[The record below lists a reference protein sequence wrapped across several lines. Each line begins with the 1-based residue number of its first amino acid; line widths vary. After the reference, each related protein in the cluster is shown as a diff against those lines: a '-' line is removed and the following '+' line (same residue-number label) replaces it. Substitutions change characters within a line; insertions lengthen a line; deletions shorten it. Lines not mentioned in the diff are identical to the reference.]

1 MGVKATI
8 VQQPEEFVYIVNK
21 QPCIRIDTSAK
32 KVKVLRT
39 DNNNFFTELGV
50 QPNDE
55 LLEFN
60 GVPFDAANYIAVLLM
75 GMGLKEDSPAVL
87 KVKRGERIVVLKG
100 KVKLNYKNTPG
111 YIFKDNSKMALK
123 NAWLK
128 G

>member
-1 MGVKATI
+1 MQT
-8 VQQPEEFVYIVNK
+8 
-21 QPCIRIDTSAK
+21 
-32 KVKVLRT
+32 
-39 DNNNFFTELGV
+39 
-50 QPNDE
+50 NDE
-55 LLEFN
+55 LLELN
-60 GVPFDAANYIAVLLM
+60 GVPFNAANYVAVILM